1 MATKTEDIIEILR
14 DDTQYYGEFGKQ
26 YLSNSDIGT
35 LLKNPTQFR
44 VSRPDNNAFAMGRYF
59 HQLLLEPEKAEDTLH
74 VDVSSRNSKA
84 YKEFIAEHNVELAL
98 LNKECDTVQGW
109 VHTIRSNFKMF
120 DKMTEENNQYELP
133 AVDMIK
139 GVMWKGKADIVC
151 DDCIIDLKTT
161 SNINDFKWS
170 ARKYNYDSQCYIY
183 QQLFGKPLVFYVI
196 DKNTKMLGVFEPS
209 DEFVHYGEMK
219 VEKAI
224 EVYNKFFG
232 DNPTEDINSFIIEE
246 TL

>member
-1 MATKTEDIIEILR
+1 MKTQDILKKLED
-14 DDTQYYGEFGKQ
+14 DSNYYGDFGKQ

-35 LLKNPTQFR
+35 LLSNPKDFR
-44 VSRPDNNAFAMGRYF
+44 KSRPDNKNFAEGRYF
-59 HQLLLEPEKAEDTLH
+59 HQLLLEPEKAEDTLC

-84 YKEFIAEHNVELAL
+84 YKEFIAEHEVEVAL
-98 LNKECDTVQGW
+98 LSKECANVIEL
-109 VHTIRSNFKMF
+109 VKTIRGNIFMF
-120 DKMTEENNQYELP
+120 DKMTEQTNEYEKP
-133 AVDMIK
+133 AVGMIK
-139 GVMWKGKADIVC
+139 GMQWKGKADILC
-151 DDCIIDLKTT
+151 DDCIIDLKTS

-196 DKNTKMLGVFEPS
+196 DKGSKMLGVYEPS
-209 DEFVHYGEMK
+209 EEFVQNGMLK
-219 VEKAI
+219 VDKAI

-232 DNPTEDINSFIIEE
+232 DNPTDDIESFIINE

>member
-1 MATKTEDIIEILR
+1 MKTKEDIIEILR

-35 LLKNPTQFR
+35 LLKNPSQFK

-59 HQLLLEPEKAEDTLH
+59 HQLLLEPEKAEDTLC

-98 LNKECDTVQGW
+98 LKKECVTVHGW
-109 VHTIRSNFKMF
+109 VTKIRSNFKMF
-120 DKMTEENNQYELP
+120 DKMTEESNQYELP
-133 AVDMIK
+133 AVGMIK
-139 GVMWKGKADIVC
+139 GVEWKGKADIVC
-151 DDCIIDLKTT
+151 EDCIIDLKTT

-183 QQLFGKPLVFYVI
+183 QELFGKPLVFYVV
-196 DKNTKMLGVFEPS
+196 DKNTNMLGVYVPS
-209 DEFVHYGEMK
+209 QEFVEGGMLK
-219 VEKAI
+219 VDKAI
-224 EVYNKFFG
+224 EVWEKFFG
-232 DNPTEDINSFIIEE
+232 YKAYEDVDTFIIEE

>member
-1 MATKTEDIIEILR
+1 MATKTKDIIEILR

-35 LLKNPTQFR
+35 LLKNPAEFR

-98 LNKECDTVQGW
+98 LTKECWNVQLW
-109 VHTIRSNFKMF
+109 VHQIRSNFKMF

-133 AVDMIK
+133 AVGMIK

-161 SNINDFKWS
+161 SNILEFKWK
-170 ARKYNYDSQCYIY
+170 AYRYNYDSQAYIY
-183 QQLFGKPLVFYVI
+183 EQLFGKRLVFYVI
-196 DKNTKMLGVFEPS
+196 DKSTNQLGIIKAS
-209 DEFVHYGEMK
+209 DDFIRSGELK
-219 VEKAI
+219 VERALD
-224 EVYNKFFG
+224 VYHRFFG
-232 DNPTEDINSFIIEE
+232 DNPTEDVNSFIIEE

>member
-183 QQLFGKPLVFYVI
+183 QELFGRPLVFYVV
-196 DKNTKMLGVFEPS
+196 DKNTNMLGVYEPS
-209 DEFVHYGEMK
+209 EQFIEGGMLK
-219 VEKAI
+219 VERAI
-224 EVYNKFFG
+224 EVYHRFFG

>member
-1 MATKTEDIIEILR
+1 VVICSIDAVKPIEKLRKATSEVAGGNLDYKTGVKSEDEV
-14 DDTQYYGEFGKQ
+14 G
-26 YLSNSDIGT
+26 
-35 LLKNPTQFR
+35 
-44 VSRPDNNAFAMGRYF
+44 
-59 HQLLLEPEKAEDTLH
+59 QLA
-74 VDVSSRNSKA
+74 A
-84 YKEFIAEHNVELAL
+84 A
-98 LNKECDTVQGW
+98 
-109 VHTIRSNFKMF
+109 F
-120 DKMTEENNQYELP
+120 DKMTEETNQYEQP
-133 AVDMIK
+133 AIGNIK
-139 GVMWKGKADIVC
+139 GMQWKGKADILC

-183 QQLFGKPLVFYVI
+183 QQLFGRPLVFYVI
-196 DKNTKMLGVFEPS
+196 DKNTKMLGVYEPS